1 MSVRSTGSGD
11 AGDAGAEEIYR
22 LLSERSSADSGCPVR
37 GKRIVKLSCRLDGED
52 REIEVGQP
60 LTGEQD
66 VVLAIFDNGRF
77 EPYRVFSGS
86 AEDPPSLVTRP
97 AVYSV
102 TECQ

>member
-1 MSVRSTGSGD
+1 MSPAAAKDVEGSNVC
-11 AGDAGAEEIYR
+11 AEAAYQ

-37 GKRIVKLSCRLDGED
+37 DTRIIKLSCRLDGED

-60 LTGEQD
+60 LTGDQD
-66 VVLAIFDNGRF
+66 VVLAIFDHGRF

-86 AEDPPSLVTRP
+86 GDCPPALITRP

-102 TECQ
+102 TEYP